1 MASASSAADAVLV
14 RTARRCGGC
23 DAREDAAVEAL
34 LQWQKVGDLLIAAS
48 LLSIP
53 LELLYF
59 STVAALAP
67 LRRALLQLGTFVVM
81 CGVTHLLNALAYDR
95 PGNRRVLLLLT
106 SAKALGA
113 LATTAAAVSLPI
125 FFPRLLR
132 IKARESLLR
141 AKARQ
146 LDRDLAAVRRRDDA
160 VSRVARAVT
169 RHVRDSAVDARAVL
183 DNTLRQLAAALDVHN
198 CAVWT
203 PVVAAPASG
212 GGGMLQLTHQL
223 LPSDDADKVLDGRSG
238 TRAIS
243 VRHPDVDVV
252 MASKDARVLKPGSVL
267 EAVSGGGGG
276 MPPAGSPTT
285 AAIRIRD
292 FHGGAAGN
300 SSSEPTSYAILV
312 LVRRANDEHR
322 SPPARWSRHDLEI
335 VEAVAEHVAVA
346 LAHAA
351 ALEESELLRRML
363 SEQRAALVHAKGE
376 LDAAT
381 AARNA
386 ARGAMRDAVARP
398 AHAVVGLVSV
408 MQQPAPAEADAPGL
422 CLELRLAVDA
432 IARTSALLTLSTM
445 DAGGDQPPPPG
456 PAMAARRPFELRS
469 LVRDAASVGGCLA
482 GCHGLGFSHW
492 LEANSLPEWVVGDDK
507 RVFHLLLHMV
517 GVVLSRGHRHVAGGV
532 LSFSASSCN
541 SIAGDDQDRILVGER
556 AKISGGNHVFVKFQV
571 GITRTGGSDPAGSL
585 LPSSCLPS
593 SSGYTPDFGGPDMW
607 LSTAVCKRIAKMM
620 NGNMWCA
627 SESKGET
634 TMTLLLRLQQPL
646 NPHAPGSSG
655 TYRIVPSPRT
665 LAQHHHFNGLRIIL
679 ADTDAT
685 SMEVTRKLLER
696 LGCEVV
702 PAPSPADCLSLLQ
715 GSAGEPPFQLV
726 VLDLDG
732 GGHGGAAAMDGL
744 EVAVRI
750 RELSDACWLLV
761 LVAVATSDGVYD
773 RVRDMCRRAGVNGLI
788 QKPVTL
794 TALGA
799 QLQRILENN

>member
-1 MASASSAADAVLV
+1 MTDWMTTTGQHAMASASSAADAVLV

-183 DNTLRQLAAALDVHN
+183 DNTLRQLAAALDLHN

-212 GGGMLQLTHQL
+212 GGGGMLQLTHQM
-223 LPSDDADKVLDGRSG
+223 LPPDDADKVLDGRSG
-238 TRAIS
+238 TRSFS

-267 EAVSGGGGG
+267 EAVSGGG
-276 MPPAGSPTT
+276 MPPAGSPTA

-300 SSSEPTSYAILV
+300 SSSELTSYAILV

-346 LAHAA
+346 LAHTA
-351 ALEESELLRRML
+351 ALEESELLRRKL

-386 ARGAMRDAVARP
+386 ARGAVRDAVARP

-408 MQQPAPAEADAPGL
+408 MQQPTPAEADAPGL
-422 CLELRLAVDA
+422 CPELRLAVDA
-432 IARTSALLTLSTM
+432 IARTSALLVSSNLADSVMETLSTM

-456 PAMAARRPFELRS
+456 PAMVARRPFELRT

-482 GCHGLGFSHW
+482 GCRGLGFSHW
-492 LEANSLPEWVVGDDK
+492 LEASSLPEWVVGDDK
-507 RVFHLLLHMV
+507 RVFHLLLHIV
-517 GVVLSRGHRHVAGGV
+517 GVVLSRCHRHVAGGV
-532 LSFSASSCN
+532 LSFSACSCN

-571 GITRTGGSDPAGSL
+571 GITRTGESDPAGSL

-607 LSTAVCKRIAKMM
+607 LSTAVCKRIAQS
-620 NGNMWCA
+620 N
-627 SESKGET
+627 GET

-665 LAQHHHFNGLRIIL
+665 LPQHHHFNGLRIIL

-696 LGCEVV
+696 LGCEVW
-702 PAPSPADCLSLLQ
+702 SLIWTA
-715 GSAGEPPFQLV
+715 AGT
-726 VLDLDG
+726 G
-732 GGHGGAAAMDGL
+732 GGAAMDGL

-761 LVAVATSDGVYD
+761 LVAVATSGGVDD

-799 QLQRILENN
+799 QLQRVLENN